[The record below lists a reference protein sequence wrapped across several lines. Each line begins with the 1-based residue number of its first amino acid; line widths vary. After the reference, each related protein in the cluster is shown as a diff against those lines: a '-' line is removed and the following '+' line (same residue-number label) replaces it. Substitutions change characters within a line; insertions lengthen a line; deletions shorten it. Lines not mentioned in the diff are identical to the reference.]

1 MFTGIIEEVG
11 NISGIHKKGN
21 SVRLIIYAKTIL
33 EDIKTGDSIAV
44 NGICLTA
51 AAHGASSLP
60 QMSCTNAKQD
70 GPLRPEQGSPVN

>member
-21 SVRLIIYAKTIL
+21 YVRLIIYAKTIL

-44 NGICLTA
+44 MG
-51 AAHGASSLP
+51 HPRLP
-60 QMSCTNAKQD
+60 QMSCTK
-70 GPLRPEQGSPVN
+70 R